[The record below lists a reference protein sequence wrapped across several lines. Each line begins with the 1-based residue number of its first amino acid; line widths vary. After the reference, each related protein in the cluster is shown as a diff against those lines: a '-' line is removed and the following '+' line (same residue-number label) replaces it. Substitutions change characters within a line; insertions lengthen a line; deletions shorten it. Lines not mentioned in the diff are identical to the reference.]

1 MEHTKFQKI
10 LIQMSK
16 NDKNISN
23 LIDKFEDPKDSIE
36 FRPLITLN
44 NFSFYADEILLK
56 FKKYVEE
63 HNSWNLTENNYE
75 GVHAYFKNGWI
86 LMRKS
91 LHDPMIPINIES
103 DIVDGTKKIKL
114 EVVNFLSQFENI
126 QV

>member
-1 MEHTKFQKI
+1 
-10 LIQMSK
+10 MSK